1 MSQPLLQ
8 PISAILNKHGLH
20 PDKSL
25 GQNFL
30 TDPNILEKITSIA
43 GVTKKDTVLEI
54 GAGLGHLTAHLA
66 RSAKQVAA
74 VEIDDRFIPVLKEN
88 LAAYK
93 NIRIIQGDILSL
105 NPQDLVQQNNYLVV
119 ANIPYYITSRII
131 RNLLESE
138 LKPNRIILT
147 IQHEVAQRVCART
160 GKMSLLSL
168 SVLMYGEPSLE
179 MRIPA
184 GAFFP
189 PPKVDSAVVQV
200 NLHPEPLL
208 KGDMRE
214 MFFKIIKAG
223 FLHKRKTLRN
233 SLSKGLAWSPDEAEN
248 LLVESDIDP
257 QRRAETLAMDEWIE
271 LTRNYDKIHS
281 PQQLRTN

>member
-1 MSQPLLQ
+1 MSQLLQQ
-8 PISAILNKHGLH
+8 PISTILKKHNLV

-30 TDPNILEKITSIA
+30 TDPAILEKITGIA
-43 GVTKKDTVLEI
+43 GVTDKDTVLEI
-54 GAGLGHLTAHLA
+54 GAGLGHLTAQLA
-66 RSAKQVAA
+66 NSAEQVVA
-74 VEIDDRFIPVLKEN
+74 VELDERFIPVLEEN
-88 LAAYK
+88 LVEYE
-93 NIRIIQGDILSL
+93 NIKIIQGDILSL
-105 NPQDLVQQNNYLVV
+105 KIQDLVQENDYLVV

-147 IQHEVAQRVCART
+147 IQHEVAQRVCAKT

-189 PPKVDSAVVQV
+189 APKVDSAVVLL
-200 NLHPEPLL
+200 NLHSEPLL
-208 KGDMRE
+208 AGKLRVK
-214 MFFKIIKAG
+214 FFKIIKAG

-233 SLSKGLAWSPDEAEN
+233 SLSKGLAWAPLEVEKMLQEA
-248 LLVESDIDP
+248 SIDP
-257 QRRAETLAMDEWIE
+257 QRRAETLSMSEWLE
-271 LTRNYDKIHS
+271 LTRYYDKIQS
-281 PQQLRTN
+281 S

>member
-1 MSQPLLQ
+1 LLK
-8 PISAILNKHGLH
+8 KHNLL

-30 TDPNILEKITSIA
+30 TDPNILEKITRAA
-43 GVTKKDTVLEI
+43 GVTDQDTVLEI
-54 GAGLGHLTAHLA
+54 GAGLGHLTSQLA
-66 RSAKQVAA
+66 KAAGQVVA
-74 VEIDDRFIPVLKEN
+74 VELDPRFIPILEEN
-88 LAAYK
+88 LGEYP
-93 NIRIIQGDILSL
+93 NIRIVQGDILSL
-105 NPQDLVQQNNYLVV
+105 NPQDLVQENEYLVV

-138 LKPNRIILT
+138 VKPKRIILT

-168 SVLMYGEPSLE
+168 SVEMYGEPSLV

-189 PPKVDSAVVQV
+189 PPKVDSAVILVD
-200 NLHPEPLL
+200 LYPEPVL
-208 KGDMRE
+208 GDGLRE
-214 MFFKIIKAG
+214 AFFKLIKAG

-233 SLSKGLAWSPDEAEN
+233 SLSKGLAWAPDQAEE
-248 LLVESDIDP
+248 LLTGSGIDP
-257 QRRAETLAMDEWIE
+257 QRRAETLSMDEWLE
-271 LTRNYDKIHS
+271 LTHGYDKIQ
-281 PQQLRTN
+281 PDK

>member
-1 MSQPLLQ
+1 MSQLLQQ
-8 PISAILNKHGLH
+8 PISTILKKHNLV

-30 TDPNILEKITSIA
+30 TDPAILEKITGIA
-43 GVTKKDTVLEI
+43 GVTDKDTVLEI
-54 GAGLGHLTAHLA
+54 GAGLGHLTAQLA
-66 RSAKQVAA
+66 NSAEQVVA
-74 VEIDDRFIPVLKEN
+74 VELDERFIPVLEEN
-88 LAAYK
+88 LVEYE
-93 NIRIIQGDILSL
+93 NIKIIQGDILSL
-105 NPQDLVQQNNYLVV
+105 KTQDLVQENNYLVV

-147 IQHEVAQRVCART
+147 IQHEVAQRVCAKT

-189 PPKVDSAVVQV
+189 APKVDSAVVLL
-200 NLHPEPLL
+200 NLHSEPLL
-208 KGDMRE
+208 AGKLRVK
-214 MFFKIIKAG
+214 FFKIIKAG

-233 SLSKGLAWSPDEAEN
+233 SLSKGLAWAPLEVEKMLQEA
-248 LLVESDIDP
+248 SIDP
-257 QRRAETLAMDEWIE
+257 QRRAETLSMSEWLE
-271 LTRNYDKIHS
+271 LTRYYDKIQS
-281 PQQLRTN
+281 S

>member
-1 MSQPLLQ
+1 MSQPLQQ
-8 PISAILNKHGLH
+8 PISAILNKHGLL

-43 GVTKKDTVLEI
+43 GVTEKDTVLEI
-54 GAGLGHLTAHLA
+54 GAGLGHLTVHLA

-74 VEIDDRFIPVLKEN
+74 VEIDEQFIPVLEEN
-88 LAAYK
+88 LAEYK
-93 NIRIIQGDILSL
+93 NIRIIQGDILNL

-147 IQHEVAQRVCART
+147 IQHEVAQRVCAKT
-160 GKMSLLSL
+160 GNMSLLSL

-189 PPKVDSAVVQV
+189 QPKVDSAVVLV

-208 KGDMRE
+208 MGEMRE
-214 MFFKIIKAG
+214 KFFEIIKAG
-223 FLHKRKTLRN
+223 FLHKRKTMRN
-233 SLSKGLAWSPDEAEN
+233 SLSKGLAWSPDETEN
-248 LLVESDIDP
+248 LLVEAGIDP
-257 QRRAETLAMDEWIE
+257 QRRAQTLVMDEWLE
-271 LTRNYDKIHS
+271 LTRNYDKIHPS
-281 PQQLRTN
+281 

>member
-1 MSQPLLQ
+1 MSQPLQQ
-8 PISAILNKHGLH
+8 PISTILKKHSLL
-20 PDKSL
+20 PNKSL

-30 TDPNILEKITSIA
+30 TDPAILGKITSIA
-43 GVTKKDTVLEI
+43 GVTDKDTVLEI
-54 GAGLGHLTAHLA
+54 GAGLGHLTAQLA
-66 RSAKQVAA
+66 NSAEQVVA
-74 VEIDDRFIPVLKEN
+74 VELDERFIPVLEEN
-88 LAAYK
+88 LVEYE

-105 NPQDLVQQNNYLVV
+105 KTQDLVQENNYLVV

-147 IQHEVAQRVCART
+147 IQHEVAQRVCAKT
-160 GKMSLLSL
+160 GKMNLLSL

-189 PPKVDSAVVQV
+189 APKVDSAVVLL
-200 NLHPEPLL
+200 NLHSEPLL
-208 KGDMRE
+208 AGKLRVK
-214 MFFKIIKAG
+214 FFKIIKAG

-233 SLSKGLAWSPDEAEN
+233 SLSKGLAWAPLEVEKMLQEA
-248 LLVESDIDP
+248 SIDP
-257 QRRAETLAMDEWIE
+257 QRRAETLSMSEWLE
-271 LTRNYDKIHS
+271 LTRHYDKIQS
-281 PQQLRTN
+281 S

>member
-1 MSQPLLQ
+1 MSQLLQQ
-8 PISAILNKHGLH
+8 PISTILKKHNLV

-30 TDPNILEKITSIA
+30 TDPAILEKITGIA
-43 GVTKKDTVLEI
+43 GVTDKDTVLEI
-54 GAGLGHLTAHLA
+54 GAGLGHLTAQLA
-66 RSAKQVAA
+66 NSAEQVVA
-74 VEIDDRFIPVLKEN
+74 VELDERFIPVLEEN
-88 LAAYK
+88 LVEYE
-93 NIRIIQGDILSL
+93 NIKIIQGDILSL
-105 NPQDLVQQNNYLVV
+105 KTQDLVQENNYLVV

-147 IQHEVAQRVCART
+147 IQHEVAQRVCAKS
-160 GKMSLLSL
+160 GKMNLLSL

-189 PPKVDSAVVQV
+189 APKVDSAVVLL
-200 NLHPEPLL
+200 NLHSEPLL
-208 KGDMRE
+208 AGKLRVK
-214 MFFKIIKAG
+214 FFKIIKAG

-233 SLSKGLAWSPDEAEN
+233 SLSKGLAWAPLEVEKMLQEA
-248 LLVESDIDP
+248 SIDP
-257 QRRAETLAMDEWIE
+257 QRRAETLSMSEWLE
-271 LTRNYDKIHS
+271 LTRHYDKIQS
-281 PQQLRTN
+281 S

>member
-1 MSQPLLQ
+1 MSQPLQQ
-8 PISAILNKHGLH
+8 PISAILKKHGLL

-30 TDPNILEKITSIA
+30 TDPSILEKITRIA
-43 GVTKKDTVLEI
+43 GVTDKNIVLEV
-54 GAGLGHLTAHLA
+54 GAGLGHLTAQLA
-66 RSAKQVAA
+66 KSAEQVVA
-74 VEIDDRFIPVLKEN
+74 VELDERFIPVLEEN
-88 LAAYK
+88 LAEYQ

-105 NPQDLVQQNNYLVV
+105 NPQDLVQENNYLVV

-138 LKPNRIILT
+138 LKPTRIILT
-147 IQHEVAQRVCART
+147 IQYEVAQRICAKS

-168 SVLMYGEPSLE
+168 SVLIYGEPSLE

-189 PPKVDSAVVQV
+189 LPKVDSAVVLV
-200 NLHPEPLL
+200 NLYPEPLL
-208 KGDMRE
+208 DDKMRGK
-214 MFFKIIKAG
+214 FFEIIKAG

-233 SLSKGLAWSPDEAEN
+233 SLSKGLAWTPSEVEK
-248 LLVESDIDP
+248 LLLESGIDP
-257 QRRAETLAMDEWIE
+257 QRRAETLSMDEWFE
-271 LTRNYDKIHS
+271 LIRNYDKILPS
-281 PQQLRTN
+281 

>member
-1 MSQPLLQ
+1 MSQLLQQ
-8 PISAILNKHGLH
+8 PISTILKKHNLV

-30 TDPNILEKITSIA
+30 TDPAILEKITGIA
-43 GVTKKDTVLEI
+43 GVTDKDTVLEI
-54 GAGLGHLTAHLA
+54 GAGLGHLTAQLA
-66 RSAKQVAA
+66 NSAEQVVA
-74 VEIDDRFIPVLKEN
+74 VELDERFIPVLEEN
-88 LAAYK
+88 LVEYE
-93 NIRIIQGDILSL
+93 NIKIIQGDILSL
-105 NPQDLVQQNNYLVV
+105 KIQDLVQENNYLVV

-147 IQHEVAQRVCART
+147 IQHEVAQRVCAKT

-189 PPKVDSAVVQV
+189 APKVDSAVVLL
-200 NLHPEPLL
+200 NLHSEPLL
-208 KGDMRE
+208 AGKLRVK
-214 MFFKIIKAG
+214 FFKIIKAG

-233 SLSKGLAWSPDEAEN
+233 SLSKGLAWAPLEVEKMLQEA
-248 LLVESDIDP
+248 SIDP
-257 QRRAETLAMDEWIE
+257 QRRAETLSMSEWLE
-271 LTRNYDKIHS
+271 LTRYYDKIQS
-281 PQQLRTN
+281 S

>member
-1 MSQPLLQ
+1 MSQPLEQ
-8 PISAILNKHGLH
+8 PISTILKKHSLL

-30 TDPNILEKITSIA
+30 TDPAILEKITGIA
-43 GVTKKDTVLEI
+43 GVTDKDTVLEI
-54 GAGLGHLTAHLA
+54 GAGLGHLTAQLA
-66 RSAKQVAA
+66 NSAEQVVA
-74 VEIDDRFIPVLKEN
+74 VELDERFIPVLEEN
-88 LAAYK
+88 LVEYE
-93 NIRIIQGDILSL
+93 NIKIIQGDILSL
-105 NPQDLVQQNNYLVV
+105 KTQDLVQENNYLVV

-147 IQHEVAQRVCART
+147 IQHEVAQRVCAKT

-189 PPKVDSAVVQV
+189 APKVDSAVVLL
-200 NLHPEPLL
+200 NLNSEPLL
-208 KGDMRE
+208 AGKLRVK
-214 MFFKIIKAG
+214 FFKIIKAG

-233 SLSKGLAWSPDEAEN
+233 SLSKGLAWAPLEVEKM
-248 LLVESDIDP
+248 LLKASIDP
-257 QRRAETLAMDEWIE
+257 QRRAETLTMDEWLE
-271 LTRNYDKIHS
+271 LTRYYDKIH
-281 PQQLRTN
+281 PC